1 MREKERKYQ
10 IDTEEN
16 KEFLKEIRE
25 DLLQFGGYSRDFS

>member
-25 DLLQFGGYSRDFS
+25 DLLNF